1 MKLSFPVS
9 TFNVHAYFLQ
19 YLKNVCMKACKKT
32 WRTTQSLF
40 NNCGK
45 IKAKW

>member
-1 MKLSFPVS
+1 
-9 TFNVHAYFLQ
+9 
-19 YLKNVCMKACKKT
+19 MKACKKT